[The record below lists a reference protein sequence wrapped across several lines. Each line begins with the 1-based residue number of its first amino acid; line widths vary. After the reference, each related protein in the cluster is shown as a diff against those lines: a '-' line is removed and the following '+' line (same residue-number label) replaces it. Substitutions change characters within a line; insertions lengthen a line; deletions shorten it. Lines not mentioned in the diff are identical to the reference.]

1 MERRDFLKT
10 SLALAALAV
19 ADPLVSVAA
28 EEKAE
33 EKAKVFAAK
42 CVKGAVGTP
51 GAIKDA
57 LTRLLAPMG
66 GIQRFVKKGS
76 RVLVKPNFS
85 FSMPPE
91 AGTSTSPELVRTL
104 AVMCREAGAAI
115 VVVCDNTI
123 KNSKVC
129 LERTGIEAALKDLE
143 GVRIAVP
150 QRPAEFRDV
159 DVPKGKALKKVK
171 LANDLFD
178 SDVYI
183 NLPTAK
189 SHSSTVVSF
198 GLKNQMGLILDRGS
212 FHSRF
217 DIHQGIA
224 DLATVARPH
233 LTLLDATRCLET
245 GGPGGPGRVVETG
258 MLIGS
263 LDAVALDTFGTTL
276 AGWGGKPITP
286 ADVKHLGDASAHG
299 LGVSDLAKIE
309 VVRV

>member
-19 ADPLVSVAA
+19 ANPLVSVAA

-76 RVLVKPNFS
+76 RVLLKPNFS

-104 AVMCREAGAAI
+104 AVMCREAGAAS

-245 GGPGGPGRVVETG
+245 GGPGGPGKVVETG
-258 MLIGS
+258 MLVGS

-276 AGWGGKPITP
+276 ARWGGKPITP

-299 LGVSDLAKIE
+299 LGVADLAKIK